1 VADDDL
7 KQCRSCVSAKKNIK
21 CDRHP
26 LLFRTN
32 EDGLHSASLAATTA
46 SLRDYILKL
55 FESNKENI
63 SSGGELHEKM
73 RSAATALLALKEH
86 SPLQLS
92 SGLLLCFCS
101 GHSGH
106 SEKDDGCEA
115 FFIRSR
121 INSENDALLC
131 GACERRETSKK
142 KRETRRVSMIYGDNT
157 TPSSHCNLRWLT
169 KEQLAERYNK
179 LKKENLRVAS
189 NLKKLANEISD
200 KVKHEDLCLT
210 EESRYVF
217 SAAISAAKSEQGR
230 NTIKDSLMN
239 LLESTASSTQEA
251 AASCS
256 EFVNAIAEEMTAFST
271 KLRSGDKQVRFSPR
285 VLRIA
290 LSIWL
295 KSPKTY
301 REYKKSSLL
310 CLPSITTLKRPKKMK
325 TESSTKKQAT
335 AILLQK

>member
-1 VADDDL
+1 MVPSVCIGLNSSRVERFAQTNFLYCAKFWSNCRGWRSQTCELSFVPQVADDDL

-63 SSGGELHEKM
+63 SSRGELNDEM
-73 RSAATALLALKEH
+73 RSVATALVALKEH

-92 SGLLLCFCS
+92 SGGLLCFCF
-101 GHSGH
+101 GC
-106 SEKDDGCEA
+106 SEKDDTCETY
-115 FFIRSR
+115 FTRSR
-121 INSENDALLC
+121 INTDNDILLRS
-131 GACERRETSKK
+131 ACERREMSKK
-142 KRETRRVSMIYGDNT
+142 KRDARRVLLSHDDNT
-157 TPSSHCNLRWLT
+157 APSSHCNVRWMT

-239 LLESTASSTQEA
+239 FE
-251 AASCS
+251 
-256 EFVNAIAEEMTAFST
+256 
-271 KLRSGDKQVRFSPR
+271 
-285 VLRIA
+285 
-290 LSIWL
+290 
-295 KSPKTY
+295 
-301 REYKKSSLL
+301 
-310 CLPSITTLKRPKKMK
+310 
-325 TESSTKKQAT
+325 
-335 AILLQK
+335 